1 MSTVNFS
8 INPAETALIAV
19 DMQNGFCD
27 YDGSISK
34 GGGDVSMQHDTIPAV
49 RTLVEAAREHG
60 ILDIWTKQE
69 HYPDD
74 ITKTRHKITPHTL
87 RWSAGATALRG
98 TWDSEFVAELK
109 DLTETTEEVVVKH
122 RFSAF
127 MDTRLDTLL
136 RMKGITTL
144 IVTGV
149 ATTHCVETTVR
160 DAYQKDYDV
169 VVVSDA
175 VGALN
180 KPAHDASLYMI
191 DRFFGVVLPSA
202 DVLQLIAG
210 ESIPLD
216 FRQGWTD
223 RGPVVVPA

>member
-1 MSTVNFS
+1 MPTVDFS
-8 INPAETALIAV
+8 IDPSDSAV
-19 DMQNGFCD
+19 LAIDMQNGFCSLE
-27 YDGSISK
+27 GSISR
-34 GGGDVSMQHDTIPAV
+34 GGGDVAMQRETIPIV
-49 RTLVEAAREHG
+49 RSVVEAGRLRG
-60 ILDIWTKQE
+60 MIDIWTKQE

-74 ITKTRHKITPHTL
+74 VTKTRHRITPHTL
-87 RWSAGATALRG
+87 RWSAGATALTG
-98 TWDSEFVAELK
+98 TWDAELVPELA
-109 DLTETTEEVVVKH
+109 DLVAPPAEIVIKH
-122 RFSAF
+122 RFSGF

-191 DRFFGVVLPSA
+191 DRFFGVVLPSD
-202 DVLQLIAG
+202 DVLRLIKG
-210 ESIPLD
+210 ETLALD

-223 RGPVVVPA
+223 RGPVATPA